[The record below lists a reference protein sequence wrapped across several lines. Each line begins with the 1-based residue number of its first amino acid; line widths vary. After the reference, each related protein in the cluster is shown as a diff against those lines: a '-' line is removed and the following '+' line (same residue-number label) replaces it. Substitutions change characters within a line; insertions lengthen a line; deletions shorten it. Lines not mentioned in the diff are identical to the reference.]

1 MIFLQKEC
9 NGWKNLTQFSFQP
22 TLADTVLRM
31 PRHTTKKVN
40 NVKTEMLWEEREE
53 LKIGLDKMNQM
64 EEKEHHP
71 YFLQLLTWRVK
82 DHHPNPSVMIRP
94 HRRTQKR
101 AIMKSSI
108 SQICRWMD
116 LELICIKVN
125 LHSHFLH
132 CIMM

>member
-1 MIFLQKEC
+1 MDGKILM
-9 NGWKNLTQFSFQP
+9 QFTFQP
-22 TLADTVLRM
+22 TLGDTVLQM

-40 NVKTEMLWEEREE
+40 NVKTIMLWEEREE
-53 LKIGLDKMNQM
+53 LKIGLDNMNNM

-82 DHHPNPSVMIRP
+82 EHHPNPSVTTRP

-101 AIMKSSI
+101 VIMKSSM
-108 SQICRWMD
+108 SQIYRWMD
-116 LELICIKVN
+116 LGLICIKIN

-132 CIMM
+132 CIMT